1 MAYFF
6 PGLEWANAYMQ
17 ALNTDDEFAR
27 AGATW
32 EGDLNFVIENV
43 PGQEVNPVIYL
54 DLWHGKCRGV
64 GFTDESG
71 MKPAAFR
78 INASL
83 ANWKKV
89 LNKQMGPIPAMVSG
103 QLRVH
108 GNLPYILRHVA
119 SAQAMVECA
128 AHVPTEFPE

>member
-1 MAYFF
+1 MSYLF
-6 PGLEWANAYMQ
+6 PSLEWANAYMQ
-17 ALNTDDEFAR
+17 ALNTDEGYAR

-32 EGDLNFVIENV
+32 EGDLNFVIEGV
-43 PGQEVNPVIYL
+43 PGHAANPVIYL
-54 DLWHGKCRGV
+54 DMWHGKCRGV
-64 GFTDESG
+64 GFTDEAG

-78 INASL
+78 INSSL

-89 LNKQMGPIPAMVSG
+89 INKQMGPIPGMVSG

-119 SAQAMVECA
+119 SATAMVECA
-128 AHVPTEFPE
+128 GRVPTEFPE